1 MGKAR
6 SGLEL
11 IQRGIKPL
19 TRYKVIISGEAFVKA
34 HKGTAHYPYRVA
46 FTTSEKNCR
55 ETTAVFQFV
64 NKVAPRV
71 MPQRVPGYLG
81 LATHNL
87 ESCTVIGGGELQN
100 PDLMTRAELAVFAVD
115 LELDIDLMLYPDRVD
130 LLNAVKECLEDP
142 ESFEKNQ
149 EARRARKSKSLALQ
163 SNLDELNAEGV
174 EFLGFG
180 EEPEENE
187 YDKQYMRERIRQELE
202 NETAQDKIVASQD
215 PDLIVK
221 GSVPP
226 KPVSNSEDQPKVINS
241 GLEIA
246 TADLPPPASEEVEE
260 AAFLEVEKSGTDA
273 PESEKDRLRQDAKE
287 TVLKQE
293 KEKQSKEAEN
303 KVKETKKGNDLKN
316 LGV

>member
-34 HKGTAHYPYRVA
+34 HKGTNHYPYRVA

-55 ETTAVFQFV
+55 ETSAIFQFV

-71 MPQRVPGYLG
+71 MPQRIPGYLG

-115 LELDIDLMLYPDRVD
+115 LELDIDLFLYPDRVD

-149 EARRARKSKSLALQ
+149 EARRARKAKSLALQ

-180 EEPEENE
+180 EEPEEAE
-187 YDKQYMRERIRQELE
+187 YDKEYQRARLKQAIEMSEAEVAAAE
-202 NETAQDKIVASQD
+202 VKTA
-215 PDLIVK
+215 
-221 GSVPP
+221 VPP
-226 KPVSNSEDQPKVINS
+226 KPVSNS
-241 GLEIA
+241 
-246 TADLPPPASEEVEE
+246 ADLAPPAPAPEELNEPEE
-260 AAFLEVEKSGTDA
+260 AAFLEVEEA
-273 PESEKDRLRQDAKE
+273 PPKEESKTK
-287 TVLKQE
+287 
-293 KEKQSKEAEN
+293 N
-303 KVKETKKGNDLKN
+303 KKDLKN

>member
-34 HKGTAHYPYRVA
+34 RKGTDHYPYRVA

-55 ETTAVFQFV
+55 ETSAIFQFV

-71 MPQRVPGYLG
+71 MPQRIPGYLG

-115 LELDIDLMLYPDRVD
+115 LELDIDLFLYPDRVD

-149 EARRARKSKSLALQ
+149 EARRARKAKSLALQ

-180 EEPEENE
+180 EEPEEAE
-187 YDKQYMRERIRQELE
+187 YDKQYQRERIKQAL
-202 NETAQDKIVASQD
+202 ETAEAAAAQHQES
-215 PDLIVK
+215 DLSVK
-221 GSVPP
+221 SAAPP
-226 KPVSNSEDQPKVINS
+226 KPVSN
-241 GLEIA
+241 A
-246 TADLPPPASEEVEE
+246 TADLPPAPEEANDEPEE
-260 AAFLEVEKSGTDA
+260 AAFLEVE
-273 PESEKDRLRQDAKE
+273 E
-287 TVLKQE
+287 TKQE
-293 KEKQSKEAEN
+293 QPKEAESKTKN
-303 KVKETKKGNDLKN
+303 KKDLKN

>member
-34 HKGTAHYPYRVA
+34 RKGTNHYPYRVA

-55 ETTAVFQFV
+55 ETSAIFQFV

-71 MPQRVPGYLG
+71 MPQRIPGYLG

-115 LELDIDLMLYPDRVD
+115 LELDIDLFLYPDRVD

-149 EARRARKSKSLALQ
+149 EARRARKAKSLALQ

-187 YDKQYMRERIRQELE
+187 YDKQYARERIRQELE
-202 NETAQDKIVASQD
+202 TVQNQEPEVKTAA
-215 PDLIVK
+215 
-221 GSVPP
+221 PP
-226 KPVSNSEDQPKVINS
+226 KPVSN
-241 GLEIA
+241 A
-246 TADLPPPASEEVEE
+246 TADLPPAPEEANDEPEE
-260 AAFLEVEKSGTDA
+260 AAFLEVE
-273 PESEKDRLRQDAKE
+273 E
-287 TVLKQE
+287 TKQE
-293 KEKQSKEAEN
+293 QPKEAESKTKN
-303 KVKETKKGNDLKN
+303 KKDLKN